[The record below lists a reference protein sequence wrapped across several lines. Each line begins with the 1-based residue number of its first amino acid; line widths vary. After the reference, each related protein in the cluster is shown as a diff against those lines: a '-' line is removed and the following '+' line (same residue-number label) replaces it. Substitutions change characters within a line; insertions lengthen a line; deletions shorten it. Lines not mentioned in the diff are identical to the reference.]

1 MPFSAFPSPV
11 MDVTTVHNIM
21 SSFWPR
27 GIPLTTTQ
35 NQLLSAAI
43 DHHHQQHQSNYSTT
57 SNMMLS
63 PQGPSREPQ
72 PHHFGQIRISP
83 TMAVIDAQY
92 GLPTAS
98 VAESPRFSAAMM
110 DPMEHG
116 LSALTSRSALPPT
129 SNNSVIVSRGCCPPS
144 AAPTPPALEQDE
156 EAKSSVEEMLAEAL
170 GWSVDGD
177 NGVWD
182 LDSSSECATST
193 NTDSSGQSKAKG
205 ALLCQVCSDNASG
218 FHYGINRAFS
228 VALSNKKF
236 NTKRVQKTRDVQ
248 LCDPTGIDASFAG
261 FRNVWQWAC
270 PEM

>member
-1 MPFSAFPSPV
+1 

-83 TMAVIDAQY
+83 TMAVIDAHHD
-92 GLPTAS
+92 G
-98 VAESPRFSAAMM
+98 
-110 DPMEHG
+110 PMEHG

-218 FHYGINRAFS
+218 FHYGINSCEGCKGFFRRSIQQKIQYKTCAKNKGCAI
-228 VALSNKKF
+228 VRSNRNRCQF
-236 NTKRVQKTRDVQ
+236 CRFQKCLAVGMSRD
-248 LCDPTGIDASFAG
+248 A
-261 FRNVWQWAC
+261 
-270 PEM
+270 